1 MKTFRSLDRFS
12 GLCLETVGFLSYDH
26 DEINDELQFLSLTD
40 VKEDSEGR
48 IRYVINTNVHT
59 QCLKQMIKSST

>member
-48 IRYVINTNVHT
+48 IRCIVNTNVHT
-59 QCLKQMIKSST
+59 RCLKQIKSST